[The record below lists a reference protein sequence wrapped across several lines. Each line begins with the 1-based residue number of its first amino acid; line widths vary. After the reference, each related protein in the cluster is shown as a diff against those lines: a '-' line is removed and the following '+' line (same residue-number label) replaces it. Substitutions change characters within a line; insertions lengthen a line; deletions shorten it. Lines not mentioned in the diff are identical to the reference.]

1 MFHDFYS
8 MLCRVFLPCHD
19 EAARFVKLAAKPGC
33 NYLEEDDFFLIIQV
47 GFHQK
52 NKRATRYIV
61 QNFVKVERTCAP
73 AVLYGIPVCS
83 QYMQYDLCFV
93 VEREN

>member
-1 MFHDFYS
+1 

-19 EAARFVKLAAKPGC
+19 EAARFVKLAAKPSC

-52 NKRATRYIV
+52 NIRATGYIV
-61 QNFVKVERTCAP
+61 KNFAK
-73 AVLYGIPVCS
+73 CS
-83 QYMQYDLCFV
+83 SRFV
-93 VEREN
+93 WYSGMFSIHVYAI